1 MLKCGLLEVTAQL
14 LCLTLE
20 RPPYRTKKKK
30 TKNHNHELVHEL
42 VGTGFENCNL
52 ELQIKEHLNTE
63 EVA

>member
-20 RPPYRTKKKK
+20 RPPYSTKTKK
-30 TKNHNHELVHEL
+30 TKNNELVHEL
-42 VGTGFENCNL
+42 VGTGFENCYL